1 MSNYQNLPE
10 LFFSKAKE
18 NLNNQHLLKI
28 NNSTNEIDSWTWSNT
43 YSSVNKIYQFINSQ
57 NLKKD
62 ERILLVSENRPEWM
76 AADIAIMS
84 NQLIAVPNYI
94 TYTSRDFE
102 HILNDSKPKGLIVSN
117 KDLLETVLIA
127 SKKINFELQFI
138 ICFDQFEN
146 TSIPNLTFY
155 DDLIEDPS
163 VKPDKYHSI
172 QRKDPASIIYTSGTQ
187 GLPKGVILSHGGI
200 LSNCEGAYEL
210 LQTLKSPDLT
220 FLTWLPL
227 SHSYE
232 HVVQFV
238 TLMMEAKVFYNKSIE
253 TLLPTIKVAKPHIM
267 TAVPRF
273 YNNLFAKMQI
283 NLKNQSQFKQNLFNS
298 AISLGTK
305 KLHQQKLSLKE
316 KILDFLLDKLVR
328 KKVKNNFGGRL
339 EAFVSGGGP
348 LDSRVGEALN
358 ALGLKTL
365 QGYGLTETSPVVSCN
380 PLHKVKVETVGPIFP
395 GVEVKL
401 AEDGEILVKGE
412 NLMLGYWN
420 NQEATN
426 KTIINGWLHTG
437 DIGEFDK
444 EGYLKITDRKK
455 DIIVNAGGDNISPTR
470 VEAKLDIEPEIAQS
484 MLYGDFK
491 NYLVAVIVPDKDFAL
506 NWAKENGKEQKF
518 ESIVKDDDFNKLMK
532 EVVNRVNK
540 NLSVIEQ
547 VRKFILIDHE
557 FTIENSMMTVS
568 MKVRRFAVKDKYQED
583 LEKLY

>member
-1 MSNYQNLPE
+1 MNKYQNLPE

-28 NNSTNEIDSWTWSNT
+28 NNNTNEIESWTWSNT
-43 YSSVNKIYQFINSQ
+43 YSSVNKLYQFIHSQ
-57 NLKKD
+57 NLEKN

-76 AADIAIMS
+76 AADISIMS

-117 KDLLETVLIA
+117 KTLLDSVLIA
-127 SKKINFELQFI
+127 AKKINFELQFI

-146 TSIPNLTFY
+146 TNIPNLTFY
-155 DDLIEDPS
+155 EDLVEDPS
-163 VKPDKYHSI
+163 IEPSKYKSI
-172 QRKDPASIIYTSGTQ
+172 HRNNPTSIIYTSGTQ

-210 LQTLKSPDLT
+210 LQTLKSPELT

-253 TLLPTIKVAKPHIM
+253 TLLPTIKIAKPHIM

-283 NLKNQSQFKQNLFNS
+283 NIKTQPQFKQNLFNQ

-305 KLHQQKLSLKE
+305 KLHQQKLSFNE
-316 KILDFLLDKLVR
+316 KILNFLLDKLVR

-348 LDSRVGEALN
+348 LDSQVGEALN

-401 AEDGEILVKGE
+401 AADGEILVRGE

-420 NQEATN
+420 NLEATN

-437 DIGEFDK
+437 DVGEFDG
-444 EGYLKITDRKK
+444 ERYLKITDRKK
-455 DIIVNAGGDNISPTR
+455 DIIVSLGGDNIAPS
-470 VEAKLDIEPEIAQS
+470 KLENLLTLSSDIEQACVFGEQ
-484 MLYGDFK
+484 K
-491 NYLVAVIVPDKDFAL
+491 NYIAAIIILSADSKAT
-506 NWAKENGKEQKF
+506 KEQIDLYIEKMNT
-518 ESIVKDDDFNKLMK
+518 D
-532 EVVNRVNK
+532 
-540 NLSVIEQ
+540 LSQPEKIKRYHIINEP
-547 VRKFILIDHE
+547 
-557 FTIENSMMTVS
+557 FTIENNLMTPT
-568 MKVRRFAVKDKYQED
+568 MKVRRQEVEKKYSEVINGMF
-583 LEKLY
+583 

>member
-1 MSNYQNLPE
+1 MDKYQNLPQ
-10 LFFSKAKE
+10 LFFSKAQE
-18 NLNNQHLLKI
+18 NFKNQHLLKI
-28 NNSTNEIDSWTWSNT
+28 NNTTNEIESWTWSDT
-43 YSSVNKIYQFINSQ
+43 LRSVNKIYQFINSQ
-57 NLKKD
+57 NLHKE
-62 ERILLVSENRPEWM
+62 ERVLLVSENRPEWM
-76 AADIAIMS
+76 TADIAIMS

-117 KDLLETVLIA
+117 KNLLDTVLIA

-138 ICFDQFEN
+138 ICFDRFDN
-146 TSIPNLTFY
+146 SNIPNLSFY
-155 DDLIEDPS
+155 DDLIEDTS
-163 VKPDKYHSI
+163 IKPNKYLSI

-187 GLPKGVILSHGGI
+187 GLPKGVVLSHGGI

-210 LQTLKSPDLT
+210 LQTLKGPDLT

-253 TLLPTIKVAKPHIM
+253 TLLPTIKIAKPHIM

-283 NLKNQSQFKQNLFNS
+283 NLKTQSQFKQNLFNQ
-298 AISLGTK
+298 AILLGTK
-305 KLHQQKLSLKE
+305 KLHQQKLSITE
-316 KILDFLLDKLVR
+316 KIFDFLMDKLVR
-328 KKVKNNFGGRL
+328 KKVLNNFGGRL
-339 EAFVSGGGP
+339 KAFVSGGGP

-426 KTIINGWLHTG
+426 TTIIDGWLHTG
-437 DIGEFDK
+437 DIGEFDE

-455 DIIVNAGGDNISPTR
+455 DIIVSLGGDNIAPS
-470 VEAKLDIEPEIAQS
+470 KLENLLTLSSDIEQACVFGEQ
-484 MLYGDFK
+484 K
-491 NYLVAVIVPDKDFAL
+491 NYIAAIIILSADSKAT
-506 NWAKENGKEQKF
+506 KEQIDLYIEKMNT
-518 ESIVKDDDFNKLMK
+518 D
-532 EVVNRVNK
+532 
-540 NLSVIEQ
+540 LSQPEKIK
-547 VRKFILIDHE
+547 RYHIIDE
-557 FTIENSMMTVS
+557 PFTIENNLMTPT
-568 MKVRRFAVKDKYQED
+568 MKVRRHEVEKKYSEVINGMF
-583 LEKLY
+583 

>member
-1 MSNYQNLPE
+1 MTNYQNLPE
-10 LFFSKAKE
+10 LFFLKAKE
-18 NLNNQHLLKI
+18 NLKNQHLLKI
-28 NNSTNEIDSWTWSNT
+28 NNTTNEIDSWTWSDT
-43 YSSVNKIYQFINSQ
+43 LSSINKIYQFINSQ
-57 NLKKD
+57 NLHKE
-62 ERILLVSENRPEWM
+62 ERVLLVSENRPEWM
-76 AADIAIMS
+76 SADIAIMS

-117 KDLLETVLIA
+117 KDLLDTVLIA

-138 ICFDQFEN
+138 ICFDRFEN
-146 TSIPNLTFY
+146 SNIPNLSFY
-155 DDLIEDPS
+155 DDLIEDS
-163 VKPDKYHSI
+163 SIEPDKYLSI

-187 GLPKGVILSHGGI
+187 GLPKGVVLSHGGI

-210 LQTLKSPDLT
+210 LQTLKGPDLT

-283 NLKNQSQFKQNLFNS
+283 NLKNQSQFKQNLFKQ
-298 AISLGTK
+298 AILLGTK
-305 KLHQQKLSLKE
+305 KLHQQKLSISE
-316 KILDFLLDKLVR
+316 KIFDFLLDKLVR
-328 KKVKNNFGGRL
+328 KKVLNNFGGRL
-339 EAFVSGGGP
+339 KAFVSGGGP
-348 LDSRVGEALN
+348 LDSRVGESLN

-420 NQEATN
+420 NPEATK
-426 KTIINGWLHTG
+426 KTIIDGWLHTG
-437 DIGEFDK
+437 DIGEFDE

-455 DIIVNAGGDNISPTR
+455 DIIVSLGGDNIAPS
-470 VEAKLDIEPEIAQS
+470 KLENLLTLSSDIEQACVFGEQ
-484 MLYGDFK
+484 K
-491 NYLVAVIVPDKDFAL
+491 NYIAAL
-506 NWAKENGKEQKF
+506 IILSADSKATKEQIDLYIEKMN
-518 ESIVKDDDFNKLMK
+518 VD
-532 EVVNRVNK
+532 
-540 NLSVIEQ
+540 LSQPEKIK
-547 VRKFILIDHE
+547 RYHIIDE
-557 FTIENSMMTVS
+557 PFTIENNLMTPT
-568 MKVRRFAVKDKYQED
+568 MKVRRHEVEKKYSEVINGMF
-583 LEKLY
+583 